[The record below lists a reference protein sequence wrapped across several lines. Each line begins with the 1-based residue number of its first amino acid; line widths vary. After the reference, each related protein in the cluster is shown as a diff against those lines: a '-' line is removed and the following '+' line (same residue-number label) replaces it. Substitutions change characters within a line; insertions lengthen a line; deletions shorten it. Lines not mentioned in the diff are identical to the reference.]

1 MATSPPVALDDPG
14 REFSEAR
21 LLVFHLL
28 PRAGERAHQIRGANC
43 VQSTLNGTVTQ
54 VLSAASGLQR
64 GKSLLAVD
72 AVNSPVTGL
81 YQI

>member
-54 VLSAASGLQR
+54 VLSLPAAYSAANPCWLSMRLTHQ
-64 GKSLLAVD
+64 
-72 AVNSPVTGL
+72 
-81 YQI
+81 